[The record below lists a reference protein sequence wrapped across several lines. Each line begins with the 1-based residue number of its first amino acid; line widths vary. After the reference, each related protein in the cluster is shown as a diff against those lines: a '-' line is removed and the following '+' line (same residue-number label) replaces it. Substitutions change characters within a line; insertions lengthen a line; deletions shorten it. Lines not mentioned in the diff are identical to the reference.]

1 MTICRYPV
9 VLTLPVL
16 ITLVTV
22 PATASI
28 LHEDEQSLQAVE
40 EVLRQY
46 KSALEALDA
55 SETSMLFTEDSRI
68 YETGNYEGDYAT
80 YLSHHLAPELEHF
93 EAFRFSDYTVEVRFE
108 GPVAIASER
117 YNYTIEIEG
126 RDPIERQGVA
136 TSVLRHVDDEW
147 RIVQMHNSGRPI
159 RRPEE

>member
-1 MTICRYPV
+1 MTLYRRSG
-9 VLTLPVL
+9 TLATAVL
-16 ITLVTV
+16 ITLA
-22 PATASI
+22 PAPAAAL
-28 LHEDEQSLQAVE
+28 LHEEPQSVEAVE

-46 KSALEALDA
+46 KSALETLDA
-55 SETSMLFTEDSRI
+55 SATPSLFTEDSRI
-68 YETGNYEGDYAT
+68 YETGNYEGDYEA

-93 EAFRFSDYTVEVRFE
+93 QAFRFSDYTVEVRFE
-108 GPVAIASER
+108 GPVAIASES

-136 TSVLRHVDDEW
+136 TSVLRRVGDDW